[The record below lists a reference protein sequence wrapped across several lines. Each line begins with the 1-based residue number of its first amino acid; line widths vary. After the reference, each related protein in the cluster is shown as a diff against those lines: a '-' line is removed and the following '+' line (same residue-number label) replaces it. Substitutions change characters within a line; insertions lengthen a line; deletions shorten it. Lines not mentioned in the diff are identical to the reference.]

1 MRSIGKLALAVTAC
15 LLLAL
20 PAVSFAQDMTEAT
33 PVTCDSTLV
42 TLLMI
47 AEHDYDYLSHMD
59 TLPNIDFGQ
68 YSELIHDS
76 VARMQSMEMDMS
88 ADEMATAQAM
98 QATVDEMMAMSTA
111 DMLSHYDMT
120 MGMSGDSMSS
130 DSMEMMAL
138 APGDVAGEDPLCTST
153 RADVEHF
160 LLAHVL
166 ADIESMDMGSGM

>member
-1 MRSIGKLALAVTAC
+1 MHRIGKLALAITAC

-20 PAVSFAQDMTEAT
+20 PAVSFAQDMTETT
-33 PVTCDSTLV
+33 PVTCDTTLV

-68 YSELIHDS
+68 YTQLIHDS

-88 ADEMATAQAM
+88 ADEMATATAM
-98 QATVDEMMAMSTA
+98 QATVDEMMMMSTA
-111 DMLSHYDMT
+111 DLLSHYDMT
-120 MGMSGDSMSS
+120 MGMGDSMSS

-166 ADIESMDMGSGM
+166 ADIESMSMDSGM